1 MTNPIAFVLLDAP
14 TKLNAAAIA
23 ETLSARYPNQP
34 CVMPPGDPSG
44 AAPMVLT
51 LANTVVAIMRI
62 DAPLPDGWQTAAAR
76 AAIYWPEAEAVFRRH
91 RAHCV
96 VSVMGDAK
104 YHLQV
109 ERVTTAVAGALVAT
123 HPLCTAMLW
132 ASTVANSSQYVAD
145 VSRLAFTDYPGFP
158 SALWVSMNPFRDP
171 ASSRVIVLTTGL
183 SRFIGREVELQG
195 PASPLELVLTTTQG
209 LVAHLIQYGANF
221 HDGDTFAVSASE
233 RISLHF
239 RDSLRFNGLPVIAAE
254 LPAMSAKQ

>member
-1 MTNPIAFVLLDAP
+1 MANPIAFVLLDAP

-132 ASTVANSSQYVAD
+132 ASTVANSSQVVAD
-145 VSRLAFTDYPGFP
+145 LSRFAFVDYPDFP
-158 SALWVSMNPFRDP
+158 SALWVSLNPFHDP
-171 ASSRVIVLTTGL
+171 GSPHVGVITMGL
-183 SRFIGREVELQG
+183 NRFIGRELELEG
-195 PASPLELVLTTTQG
+195 PASQLKLVLTTAES
-209 LVAHLIQYGANF
+209 LVVYLIQYGANV
-221 HDGDTFAVSASE
+221 HDGDTFGESASE

-239 RDSLRFNGLPVIAAE
+239 ADSGRFNGLPVIAAE
-254 LPAMSAKQ
+254 LAAM

>member
-1 MTNPIAFVLLDAP
+1 MDNPITFVLLDGP
-14 TKLNAAAIA
+14 TKLNAAAIS
-23 ETLSARYPNQP
+23 ETLIARYPNQP
-34 CVMPPGDPSG
+34 CVMPPDDGNG
-44 AAPMVLT
+44 AAPIVLT
-51 LANTVVAIMRI
+51 LANTVVAVMRI

-91 RAHCV
+91 RAHFV

-132 ASTVANSSQYVAD
+132 ASTVANSSQYVAE

-158 SALWVSMNPFRDP
+158 SALWVSMYPFRDP
-171 ASSRVIVLTTGL
+171 ASSRVIVITMGL
-183 SRFIGREVELQG
+183 SRFIGREVELEG
-195 PASPLELVLTTTQG
+195 LASQLELALTTTQG
-209 LVAHLIQYGANF
+209 LVVYLIQYGANVR
-221 HDGDTFAVSASE
+221 DGETFGVSASE

-239 RDSLRFNGLPVIAAE
+239 RDSLRFSGLPVIAAE
-254 LPAMSAKQ
+254 LPAI